1 VPSQNPLSTSPTCAH
16 QTHKQSVIHPPHFF
30 ILKAKRKD
38 TRPSQSIRAINR
50 PCSVSQKSSKSLPL
64 TTFTH
69 KNIVPPMFPEIFMM
83 MDSTDFE
90 EHVLLSALD
99 DDPVDDY
106 HGNGVCNIDNMS
118 SQKQP
123 RPLSTKT
130 LSGVS
135 AATAETAMMDEED
148 IDSFFF
154 DDVHDQGIEMVID
167 EDAKPPARVLEE
179 AMPSKKSSSSSASRR
194 SSSTKK
200 KNSKTSSTSCK
211 KNEEEAPVRVGMPGK
226 FDVLCGQ
233 SRICA
238 SHTGNRR
245 FQVVLDIFAPRYDAA
260 TSKQEKMTMTKEIV
274 ASIQQAG
281 GRFLKYKD
289 GQWEEIS
296 DVTARDKTSHALR
309 TKVTSWK
316 RQQQESKKEGASRRS
331 STTPSRATHRRAGS
345 QRSRRS
351 SGSSIGSDIV
361 ATSFD
366 GNDSSSANV
375 MSELIKAQKQFFAKM
390 TSPESGAHPLKKS
403 A

>member
-1 VPSQNPLSTSPTCAH
+1 
-16 QTHKQSVIHPPHFF
+16 
-30 ILKAKRKD
+30 
-38 TRPSQSIRAINR
+38 
-50 PCSVSQKSSKSLPL
+50 
-64 TTFTH
+64 
-69 KNIVPPMFPEIFMM
+69 M

-90 EHVLLSALD
+90 EHILLNALED
-99 DDPVDDY
+99 DDHDVPGDCDDVMEF
-106 HGNGVCNIDNMS
+106 N
-118 SQKQP
+118 KQ

-130 LSGVS
+130 FSSAS
-135 AATAETAMMDEED
+135 AATAATALMDEED

-154 DDVHDQGIEMVID
+154 DDEGLPHDQGVEMVID
-167 EDAKPPARVLEE
+167 EDAEPPARVVEQ
-179 AMPSKKSSSSSASRR
+179 PSRPPRETKRSSA
-194 SSSTKK
+194 TKK
-200 KNSKTSSTSCK
+200 KNKANSPSATSKNT
-211 KNEEEAPVRVGMPGK
+211 KNSDDGPVRLCMPGK

-296 DVTARDKTSHALR
+296 DVTARDKTSHAIR

-316 RQQQESKKEGASRRS
+316 RQQQEKKGESGRRS
-331 STTPSRATHRRAGS
+331 STTPSRASHRRGGML
-345 QRSRRS
+345 RKIRRS
-351 SGSSIGSDIV
+351 SDSSVNTSASDIV

-366 GNDSSSANV
+366 GNDSASANV
-375 MSELIKAQKQFFAKM
+375 MSELIKAQKQIFATL
-390 TSPESGAHPLKKS
+390 TSPSSGEPHPLRKS
-403 A
+403 T